1 MSATAKKI
9 SQYNGTGRRKCS
21 VARVYIRPGKGDI
34 KINHRTLEDYFP
46 RESVRMQIVRPLEVV
61 DMLKKFDVIVNVRGG
76 GLTGQAGAVQ
86 LGIARALVQ
95 YDESTG
101 TVSTD
106 EKAFRR
112 ALRKDGNLLTRD
124 ARIVER
130 KKVGRHKA
138 RRGVQ
143 FSKR

>member
-1 MSATAKKI
+1 MSATAKKV

-34 KINHRTLEDYFP
+34 KVNHRTLEDYFP
-46 RESVRMQIVRPLEVV
+46 RESVRMQIVRPLQVV
-61 DMLKKFDVIVNVRGG
+61 DMLTKFDIIVNVRGG

-101 TVSTD
+101 TASTD

-112 ALRKDGNLLTRD
+112 ALRKQGNLLTRD

>member
-1 MSATAKKI
+1 MVATAKKT
-9 SQYNGTGRRKCS
+9 SQYCGTGRRKCS
-21 VARVYIRPGKGDI
+21 IARVFLRPGTGVI
-34 KINHRTLEDYFP
+34 KVNHRTMEDYFP
-46 RESVRMQIVRPLEVV
+46 RESVRMQIVRPLQVV
-61 DMLKKFDVIVNVRGG
+61 DMQSKFDVYVTVRGG

-86 LGIARALVQ
+86 LGIARALVL

-101 TVSTD
+101 TDSTD
-106 EKAFRR
+106 VKAYRR
-112 ALRKDGNLLTRD
+112 ILRSSGDYLTRD

-130 KKVGRHKA
+130 KKIGRHKA

>member
-1 MSATAKKI
+1 MPAPKKI

-21 VARVYIRPGKGDI
+21 VARVYLRPGTGKI
-34 KINHRTLEDYFP
+34 KVNHRTMEEYFP
-46 RESVRMQIVRPLEVV
+46 RESIWIQILLPLKVV
-61 DMLKKFDVIVNVRGG
+61 DMLDKFDVIVNVRGG
-76 GLTGQAGAVQ
+76 GLSGQAGAIQ

-95 YDESTG
+95 YDETTG
-101 TVSTD
+101 TLSTD
-106 EKAFRR
+106 ENSFRIR
-112 ALRKDGNLLTRD
+112 LRSQPGGLLTRD

-130 KKVGRHKA
+130 KKVGLHKA